1 MSCDLE
7 VVTGIRILIRKDIIM
22 NNYTAAIASFIRFDV
37 VVFNTL
43 EYAMKKDKYE
53 VEAYKARKEIINT
66 EITQNTPL
74 KNCLAN
80 SGDAGK
86 NLLDKINELLSEIYS
101 EDSIIV
107 KLSQDGAELRVDYS
121 QAIKVFE
128 LVLPIHEEVR
138 KIIGAHVQAA
148 SKENK
153 FDEPTFPDVL
163 NKEEYFYRGLVNM
176 LMLEELD
183 HQFAEYNKARQ
194 EAKGGIT
201 AQSNF
206 IQNDINRLVK
216 LFHFVRENAV
226 ARSAEYY
233 EVIDPLF
240 ALIEMTGGR
249 RDLPQGKNFGD
260 MFISVKQT
268 ARDHVAKWETA
279 WKPVYEAFM
288 KHFSEEVAKMQQG
301 GQAAQ
306 A

>member
-1 MSCDLE
+1 
-7 VVTGIRILIRKDIIM
+7 M

-53 VEAYKARKEIINT
+53 VEAYKARKDIIKT
-66 EITQNTPL
+66 EITENTPL
-74 KNCLAN
+74 KNCCEN
-80 SGDAGK
+80 SGEAGK
-86 NLLDKINELLSEIYS
+86 NLIAKINELLTEIYS
-101 EDSIIV
+101 DDSIIV

-128 LVLPIHEEVR
+128 LVMPIHEELR
-138 KIIGAHVQAA
+138 KIIQAHVVAA
-148 SKENK
+148 QKDEK
-153 FDEPTFPDVL
+153 YDEPSFPEVL
-163 NKEEYFYRGLVNM
+163 AKEEFFYRGLVNM

-216 LFHFVRENAV
+216 LFHFSREQSPI
-226 ARSAEYY
+226 RSSEYY

-260 MFISVKQT
+260 MFIAVKKVT
-268 ARDHVAKWETA
+268 REKTTKWETE
-279 WKPVYEAFM
+279 WKPVYEKFM
-288 KHFSEEVAKMQQG
+288 AHFSEEVAKMQADKG
-301 GQAAQ
+301 VKA
-306 A
+306 

>member
-1 MSCDLE
+1 
-7 VVTGIRILIRKDIIM
+7 M
-22 NNYTAAIASFIRFDV
+22 NNYTAAIASFVRFDV

-43 EYAMKKDKYE
+43 EYSMKKDKYD

-74 KNCLAN
+74 KNCLDN

-86 NLLDKINELLSEIYS
+86 NLLEKIQELLKLIYS
-101 EDSIIV
+101 DESTIV
-107 KLSQDGAELRVDYS
+107 KLSQDGSELRVDYS
-121 QAIKVFE
+121 QAIAVFE
-128 LVLPIHEEVR
+128 AVLPIHEELR
-138 KIIGAHVQAA
+138 KIIGAHVVAA
-148 SKENK
+148 QKAEMY
-153 FDEPTFPDVL
+153 DEPTFPDVL

-176 LMLEELD
+176 LMLDQLD

-194 EAKGGIT
+194 EAKGAIT

-216 LFHFVRENAV
+216 LFHFVRDAAA

-249 RDLPQGKNFGD
+249 RDLPKGKNFGD
-260 MFISVKQT
+260 MFVEVKKI
-268 ARDHVAKWETA
+268 AREKTAKWETE
-279 WKPVYEAFM
+279 WKPAYEEFM
-288 KHFSEEVAKMQQG
+288 KHFTEEVAKMQNKEG
-301 GQAAQ
+301 AKA
-306 A
+306 

>member
-1 MSCDLE
+1 
-7 VVTGIRILIRKDIIM
+7 M

-37 VVFNTL
+37 VTFNTL

-53 VEAYKARKEIINT
+53 VEAYKARKEIIKT

-74 KNCLAN
+74 KNCLEN
-80 SGDAGK
+80 SGEAGK
-86 NLLDKINELLSEIYS
+86 NLLDKINELLNDIYS
-101 EDSIIV
+101 EESTIV

-121 QAIKVFE
+121 QAIKIFE

-138 KIIGAHVQAA
+138 KIIAAHVAA
-148 SKENK
+148 AQKDNK
-153 FDEPTFPDVL
+153 YDEPTFPDVL

-216 LFHFVRENAV
+216 LFHFTREHAV

-249 RDLPQGKNFGD
+249 RDLPKGKNFGD
-260 MFISVKQT
+260 VFVEVKKI
-268 ARDHVAKWETA
+268 AREHTAKWENE

-301 GQAAQ
+301 QQGAQ